1 VLAQRRDFGTWSC
14 LVRWLAQKMLLS
26 KGGFL
31 DCAVCVVQ
39 GRISAIVKGSIDST
53 LADV

>member
-1 VLAQRRDFGTWSC
+1 MGWGIRISLG
-14 LVRWLAQKMLLS
+14 RWLAQKMLLG

-31 DCAVCVVQ
+31 DCTVGGVR
-39 GRISAIVKGSIDST
+39 GRILAIVKGSIDST